1 MKTRFVFDAL
11 AVIPLDLFLKDYF
24 NGHTKLLRL
33 LKWLRM
39 PRLAKILD

>member
-1 MKTRFVFDAL
+1 MKARFIFDLL

-24 NGHTKLLRL
+24 QEQAKLLRL